1 MYDSR
6 SELIKAIVKEI
17 RNPATEIIK
26 DSHRYILNCNS
37 QTDIKSIE
45 IADFAGHYSI
55 IVHYN
60 TTSEEFSHEVEKGL
74 STFKGASCWQGI
86 SLTPR
91 SPAYERFKK
100 ILEGEYAERNN

>member
-26 DSHRYILNCNS
+26 DNHRYILNCNS

-60 TTSEEFSHEVEKGL
+60 TTSEEVSHEVEKGL

>member
-26 DSHRYILNCNS
+26 DSHRYILNCDS

-45 IADFAGHYSI
+45 IADYAGHYCI
-55 IVHYN
+55 VVHYN

>member
-1 MYDSR
+1 MNSR
-6 SELIKAIVKEI
+6 SELIKAVVKEI
-17 RNPATEIIK
+17 RNPVNDILKDNYRYIIK
-26 DSHRYILNCNS
+26 CWSD
-37 QTDIKSIE
+37 TDVKSIE

-55 IVHYN
+55 IVHYK

-91 SPAYERFKK
+91 SPAYAKFKD
-100 ILEGEYAERNN
+100 ILESEYAERNN